1 VDDSSSVRRGGS
13 PDPSHVIHLQEA
25 SSARAPSVDDAAA
38 ATFNIAAGP
47 LFTIVWRA
55 LADVLGTAAAATLLR
70 RAAQRALPRWPELA
84 GLVITR
90 ESLEYRF
97 NLPAAWWKPSAG
109 PSPALCDLVRE
120 LCTLLVD
127 LTGSVIVNRLAQIPE
142 LRSQGI
148 IPELEVSS

>member
-1 VDDSSSVRRGGS
+1 VR
-13 PDPSHVIHLQEA
+13 A
-25 SSARAPSVDDAAA
+25 SA
-38 ATFNIAAGP
+38 ATDTRPADANIAAGP

-90 ESLEYRF
+90 ESLEYRYS
-97 NLPAAWWKPSAG
+97 LPAAWWKPSAV

-120 LCTLLVD
+120 VCALLVD
-127 LTGSVIVNRLAQIPE
+127 LTGSVIVARLALIPE
-142 LRSQGI
+142 LSKSGL
-148 IPELEVSS
+148 IPEAEVSS